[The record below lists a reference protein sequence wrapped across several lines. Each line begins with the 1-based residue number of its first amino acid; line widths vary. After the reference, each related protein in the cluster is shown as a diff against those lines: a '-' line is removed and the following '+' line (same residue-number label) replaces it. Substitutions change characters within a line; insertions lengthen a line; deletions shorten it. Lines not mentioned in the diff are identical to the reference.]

1 MASVLSLI
9 WYSSLVVITGY
20 YLLIFRVRKT
30 KDKVDW
36 DQIPPV
42 SIVIAVK
49 NGTEKL
55 RNTLLTLTRQDYP
68 QYEIV
73 IIDDYSAPD
82 QGEALVQMLN
92 RLKDVF
98 FYRSDRA
105 PGQNHALKMGIEK
118 AQHDFILCTDDDCLS
133 AGSQWIKSMVA
144 NTTPGDMVLGYS
156 PYITKPGRINLFIRF
171 ETVMTGMQYLSWAML
186 GKPFMGVGR
195 NMLFSKSVLL
205 NTDFNQQSKKATYGD
220 DDLLVQAM
228 KGKTLVKVSL
238 DPGSFMYTEP
248 AESLTE
254 YIRQKHRHLSAGH
267 YYSLASWLK
276 PGLFGIGIIL
286 HWFLLIPM
294 LWYNVSIVFDLAFF
308 IGIIIRWIGYAS
320 WAKRLGYP
328 EMRWTYVGY
337 EMMYAVYLAVVG
349 VMTIFTERKTWN

>member
-1 MASVLSLI
+1 MHP
-9 WYSSLVVITGY
+9 
-20 YLLIFRVRKT
+20 
-30 KDKVDW
+30 
-36 DQIPPV
+36 DQHPPV

-55 RNTLLTLTRQDYP
+55 RNTLLALTRQDYP
-68 QYEIV
+68 QYEMV

-92 RLKDVF
+92 RLKDIF

-105 PGQNHALKMGIEK
+105 PGKNHALKMGIEK
-118 AQHDFILCTDDDCLS
+118 ANHDFILCTDDDCLP

-144 NTTPGDMVLGYS
+144 NAKEGDLVLGYS
-156 PYITKPGRINLFIRF
+156 PYTRKPGRLNLFIRF

-195 NMLFSKSVLL
+195 NMLFSKSVLS
-205 NTDFNQQSKKATYGD
+205 NTNFNQQSKKVSYGD
-220 DDLLVQAM
+220 DDLLVQSM
-228 KGKTLVKVSL
+228 RGKAPVKVSI
-238 DPGSFMYTEP
+238 DPESFIYSEP
-248 AESLTE
+248 AESFND
-254 YIRQKHRHLSAGH
+254 YFKQKHRHLSAGH
-267 YYSLASWLK
+267 FYSFASWLQ
-276 PGLFGIGIIL
+276 PGIFGIGIIL

-294 LWYNVSIVFDLAFF
+294 LWCHVSVVFDLVFF
-308 IGIIIRWIGYAS
+308 TGIIIRWIGYAS

-328 EMRWTYVGY
+328 EMRWTYPGY

-349 VMTIFTERKTWN
+349 AMTIFTKRKTWN